1 MDVNSA
7 SRPPLWA
14 RNNTKK
20 AIDLMDGTPAYI
32 TLHRAGPKAEQQ
44 LKKSATEVK
53 LRSYL
58 LGMEKENRLL
68 ITGKREFIAPCLGT
82 AYVSDGEEVERN
94 VMISRISYKI
104 QKSVSTAV
112 GFQASVAE

>member
-1 MDVNSA
+1 
-7 SRPPLWA
+7 
-14 RNNTKK
+14 
-20 AIDLMDGTPAYI
+20 
-32 TLHRAGPKAEQQ
+32 
-44 LKKSATEVK
+44 
-53 LRSYL
+53 
-58 LGMEKENRLL
+58 MEKENRLL